1 MTIDDV
7 IKLVNAGFKADQI
20 AQMYAAEKVEVP
32 SNTSQDVTQSNTSQE
47 KSAISLDNL
56 RSNLSPLPGESTPPI
71 TPETQQNPLSVPAEP
86 PKVEEAPTDS
96 NKEIEDLKKQ
106 LEASQASVQS
116 LQNLMAS
123 VNVAGTAKTETAE
136 DYLKKIFSE
145 MY

>member
-32 SNTSQDVTQSNTSQE
+32 SNTTNNT
-47 KSAISLDNL
+47 
-56 RSNLSPLPGESTPPI
+56 SPLPGESIPPI
-71 TPETQQNPLSVPAEP
+71 TQETQQTPLSVPAES
-86 PKVEEAPTDS
+86 PKVEETPTDS
-96 NKEIEDLKKQ
+96 NKEIEDLKKK
-106 LEASQASVQS
+106 LEESQASVQS

-123 VNVAGTAKTETAE
+123 VNVAGTAKQDTAE

>member
-20 AQMYAAEKVEVP
+20 AQMYAAEKIEVP
-32 SNTSQDVTQSNTSQE
+32 AQSQENSNTS
-47 KSAISLDNL
+47 
-56 RSNLSPLPGESTPPI
+56 PFPGEPTPPI
-71 TPETQQNPLSVPAEP
+71 TQETQQTPLSVPAES

-106 LEASQASVQS
+106 LEESKASVQS
-116 LQNLMAS
+116 LQNMMAS
-123 VNVAGTAKTETAE
+123 INVSGTAKQETAD
-136 DYLKKIFSE
+136 DYLHNIFSK

>member
-20 AQMYAAEKVEVP
+20 AQMYAAEKIDP
-32 SNTSQDVTQSNTSQE
+32 PAQDTV
-47 KSAISLDNL
+47 
-56 RSNLSPLPGESTPPI
+56 TPPPMELPTPI
-71 TPETQQNPLSVPAEP
+71 TTTETQQTPLSVPAES
-86 PKVEEAPTDS
+86 PKVEAPTDS
-96 NKEIEDLKKQ
+96 NKEIEDLKKK
-106 LEASQASVQS
+106 LEESQASVQS

-123 VNVAGTAKTETAE
+123 VNVAGTAKQETAE

>member
-20 AQMYAAEKVEVP
+20 AQMYAAEKIDPPAQNQATPPPKE
-32 SNTSQDVTQSNTSQE
+32 
-47 KSAISLDNL
+47 L
-56 RSNLSPLPGESTPPI
+56 TPPI
-71 TPETQQNPLSVPAEP
+71 TQETQQTPLSVPAES
-86 PKVEEAPTDS
+86 PKVEGAPTDS

-106 LEASQASVQS
+106 LEESKASVQS

-123 VNVAGTAKTETAE
+123 VNVAGTTKQETAE

>member
-32 SNTSQDVTQSNTSQE
+32 ETPKDNT
-47 KSAISLDNL
+47 
-56 RSNLSPLPGESTPPI
+56 SPLPGEPIPPI
-71 TPETQQNPLSVPAEP
+71 TQETQQTPLSVPAES
-86 PKVEEAPTDS
+86 PKVEAPTDS
-96 NKEIEDLKKQ
+96 NKEIEDLKKK
-106 LEASQASVQS
+106 LEESQASVQS

-123 VNVAGTAKTETAE
+123 VNVAGTAKQETAE

>member
-20 AQMYAAEKVEVP
+20 AQMYAAEKIDPPAPPQET
-32 SNTSQDVTQSNTSQE
+32 NQTAQE
-47 KSAISLDNL
+47 KSQISLDNL
-56 RSNLSPLPGESTPPI
+56 RSNLAPLPGAQTPPI
-71 TPETQQNPLSVPAEP
+71 TQETQQTPLSVPAEP
-86 PKVEEAPTDS
+86 PKVEGAPTDS

-123 VNVAGTAKTETAE
+123 VNVAGTAKLETAE

>member
-20 AQMYAAEKVEVP
+20 AQMYAAEKIDP
-32 SNTSQDVTQSNTSQE
+32 PAPPQE
-47 KSAISLDNL
+47 NPQTA
-56 RSNLSPLPGESTPPI
+56 PLPGAQTPPI
-71 TPETQQNPLSVPAEP
+71 TQETQQTPLSVPAEP
-86 PKVEEAPTDS
+86 PKVEEAPKDS

-123 VNVAGTAKTETAE
+123 VNVAGTVKTETAE

-145 MY
+145 MC

>member
-20 AQMYAAEKVEVP
+20 AQMYAAEKIDP
-32 SNTSQDVTQSNTSQE
+32 PAQNQTSPDVLQ
-47 KSAISLDNL
+47 
-56 RSNLSPLPGESTPPI
+56 SNLSPLPGEPMPPI
-71 TPETQQNPLSVPAEP
+71 TQETQQTPLSVPAES

-96 NKEIEDLKKQ
+96 NKEIEDLKKK
-106 LEASQASVQS
+106 LEESQASVQS

-123 VNVAGTAKTETAE
+123 VNVAGTAKQETAE

>member
-32 SNTSQDVTQSNTSQE
+32 SNTSNNLQSNT
-47 KSAISLDNL
+47 
-56 RSNLSPLPGESTPPI
+56 SPLPGEPTPPI
-71 TPETQQNPLSVPAEP
+71 MQETQQTPLSVPAES
-86 PKVEEAPTDS
+86 PKVEETPTDS

-106 LEASQASVQS
+106 LKESKASVQS

-123 VNVAGTAKTETAE
+123 VNVAGTAKQETAE

>member
-20 AQMYAAEKVEVP
+20 AQMYAAEKIDP
-32 SNTSQDVTQSNTSQE
+32 PAQSQE
-47 KSAISLDNL
+47 NT
-56 RSNLSPLPGESTPPI
+56 SPLPGEPMPPI
-71 TPETQQNPLSVPAEP
+71 TQETQQTPLSVPAES
-86 PKVEEAPTDS
+86 PKVEGAPTDS
-96 NKEIEDLKKQ
+96 NKEIEDLKKK
-106 LEASQASVQS
+106 LEESQASVQS

-123 VNVAGTAKTETAE
+123 VNVAGTAKQETAE

>member
-32 SNTSQDVTQSNTSQE
+32 SNTQSNTSP
-47 KSAISLDNL
+47 DVL
-56 RSNLSPLPGESTPPI
+56 RSNTSPLPGEQTPPI
-71 TPETQQNPLSVPAEP
+71 TQEAQQTPLSVPAESL
-86 PKVEEAPTDS
+86 KVEGAPKDS
-96 NKEIEDLKKQ
+96 NKEIEDLKKK
-106 LEASQASVQS
+106 LEESQASVQS

-123 VNVAGTAKTETAE
+123 VNVAGTAKQETAE

>member
-32 SNTSQDVTQSNTSQE
+32 SNTS
-47 KSAISLDNL
+47 
-56 RSNLSPLPGESTPPI
+56 PLPGEPIPPI
-71 TPETQQNPLSVPAEP
+71 TQETQQTPLSVPAES
-86 PKVEEAPTDS
+86 PKVETPTDS
-96 NKEIEDLKKQ
+96 NKEIEDLKKK
-106 LEASQASVQS
+106 LEESQASVQS

-123 VNVAGTAKTETAE
+123 VNVAGTAKQETAE

>member
-20 AQMYAAEKVEVP
+20 AQMYAAEKIDP
-32 SNTSQDVTQSNTSQE
+32 PAPPQE
-47 KSAISLDNL
+47 NPQTA
-56 RSNLSPLPGESTPPI
+56 PLPGAQTPPI
-71 TPETQQNPLSVPAEP
+71 TQETQQTPISVPAEP
-86 PKVEEAPTDS
+86 PKVEEAPKDS

-106 LEASQASVQS
+106 LEESQASVQS

-123 VNVAGTAKTETAE
+123 VNVAGTAKPETAE

>member
-20 AQMYAAEKVEVP
+20 AQMYAAEKIDP
-32 SNTSQDVTQSNTSQE
+32 PAQDNLQSNT
-47 KSAISLDNL
+47 
-56 RSNLSPLPGESTPPI
+56 SPLPGESTPPI
-71 TPETQQNPLSVPAEP
+71 TQETQQTPLSVPAES

-96 NKEIEDLKKQ
+96 NKEIEDLKKK
-106 LEASQASVQS
+106 LEESQASVQS

-123 VNVAGTAKTETAE
+123 VNVAGTAKQETAE

>member
-20 AQMYAAEKVEVP
+20 AQMYAAEKIDPPAPPQE
-32 SNTSQDVTQSNTSQE
+32 NSQT
-47 KSAISLDNL
+47 A
-56 RSNLSPLPGESTPPI
+56 PLPGAQTPPI
-71 TPETQQNPLSVPAEP
+71 TQETQHTPLSVPAEP

>member
-32 SNTSQDVTQSNTSQE
+32 SNTSNNT
-47 KSAISLDNL
+47 
-56 RSNLSPLPGESTPPI
+56 SPLPGEPTPPI
-71 TPETQQNPLSVPAEP
+71 TQETQQNPLSVPAES
-86 PKVEEAPTDS
+86 PKVEETPTDS

-106 LEASQASVQS
+106 LEESKASVQS

-123 VNVAGTAKTETAE
+123 VNVAGTAKQETAE
-136 DYLKKIFSE
+136 DYL
-145 MY
+145 

>member
-20 AQMYAAEKVEVP
+20 AQMYAAEKIDPPAP
-32 SNTSQDVTQSNTSQE
+32 SPE
-47 KSAISLDNL
+47 KSQT
-56 RSNLSPLPGESTPPI
+56 SPLPGEPTPPI
-71 TPETQQNPLSVPAEP
+71 TQEAQQTHLSVPAES

-96 NKEIEDLKKQ
+96 NKEIEDLKKK
-106 LEASQASVQS
+106 LEESQASVQS

-123 VNVAGTAKTETAE
+123 VNVAGTAKQETAE

>member
-32 SNTSQDVTQSNTSQE
+32 SNTSNNLQSNLSPE
-47 KSAISLDNL
+47 KSQISLDNL
-56 RSNLSPLPGESTPPI
+56 RSNLSPLPGEPTPPI
-71 TPETQQNPLSVPAEP
+71 TQETQQTPLSVPAES
-86 PKVEEAPTDS
+86 PKVEETPTDS

-123 VNVAGTAKTETAE
+123 VNVAGTAKQETAE

>member
-32 SNTSQDVTQSNTSQE
+32 SNTSQDVTQSNM
-47 KSAISLDNL
+47 A
-56 RSNLSPLPGESTPPI
+56 PLPGAQTPPI
-71 TPETQQNPLSVPAEP
+71 TQETQQNPLSVPAEP
-86 PKVEEAPTDS
+86 PKVEEAPKDS

-123 VNVAGTAKTETAE
+123 VNVAGTVKTETAE